1 MIGLA
6 EVLVVGVI
14 VLLIF
19 LFRRKGGQS
28 PGHTTLTPA
37 ITGSL
42 AGKTFLVVIIA
53 GVVTGVIARL
63 TWDWMGATS
72 GGVVEAAVGGGVAG
86 AVGGFIVYRT
96 SIRA

>member
-19 LFRRKGGQS
+19 LFRRKGQS
-28 PGHTTLTPA
+28 PGHTSRTPA
-37 ITGSL
+37 IRGSL
-42 AGKTFLVVIIA
+42 SGKTCLVVIIA

-63 TWDWMGATS
+63 TGDWMGVT
-72 GGVVEAAVGGGVAG
+72 GGSVVEAAVNGGVAG

-96 SIRA
+96 RGG

>member
-19 LFRRKGGQS
+19 LFRRKGGLP
-28 PGHTTLTPA
+28 PGHTTLPPSIRDTL
-37 ITGSL
+37 S
-42 AGKTFLVVIIA
+42 GKTVLVVIIA
-53 GVVTGVIARL
+53 GVVTGVIARV
-63 TWDWMGATS
+63 TGDWMGVTS
-72 GGVVEAAVGGGVAG
+72 GGVVESAVGGGVAG

-96 SIRA
+96 SIRG

>member
-28 PGHTTLTPA
+28 PGHTTLPPS
-37 ITGSL
+37 IRESL
-42 AGKTFLVVIIA
+42 SGKTVLVVIIG
-53 GVVTGVIARL
+53 GVVTGVIARM
-63 TWDWMGATS
+63 TGDWMGVTG

-86 AVGGFIVYRT
+86 AVGGFIVYHT
-96 SIRA
+96 SIRG